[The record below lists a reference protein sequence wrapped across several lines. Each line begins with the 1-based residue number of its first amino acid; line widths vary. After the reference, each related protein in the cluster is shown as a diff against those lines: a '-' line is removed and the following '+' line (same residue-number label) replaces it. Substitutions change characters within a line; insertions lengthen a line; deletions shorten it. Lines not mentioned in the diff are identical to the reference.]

1 MTTHY
6 GRDALAILTNN
17 VPSFEEMSEGEQ
29 GKFNHAD
36 CPNGVDNRQRLYVK
50 NVDGAYL
57 GHCHNC
63 GDSLY
68 YRQKETVS
76 RIKAET
82 KTAVVRGPE
91 VSYNDLTKELD
102 YDKFRVEGQLW
113 LAQYE
118 FDKTQ
123 TSNFRIAEIKTGI
136 VLPIFHNTFIS
147 GYQVRQYNKK
157 PKYLTYS
164 NQRYSFMDCI
174 SGMLEKP
181 LIVVEDLLSSY
192 KLRAAGYPTLCLLG
206 TKLDSGAAAV
216 LRNFSKHRV
225 VLWLDDDVAGH
236 AAAKKLFVE
245 LSPIVPQLSAI
256 FNHQPKELSIE
267 VLKDMEL

>member
-6 GRDALAILTNN
+6 GKDALAILTNN

-68 YRQKETVS
+68 YRPRETIA
-76 RIKAET
+76 RIKEET
-82 KTAVVRGPE
+82 STVVVRGSLPTYIE
-91 VSYNDLTKELD
+91 LTKQTD
-102 YDKFRVEGQLW
+102 YDKFNVQGQLW
-113 LAQYE
+113 LGQYGFNKVKCHAYHINE
-118 FDKTQ
+118 STD
-123 TSNFRIAEIKTGI
+123 GI
-136 VLPIFHNTFIS
+136 ILPVYRE
-147 GYQVRQYNKK
+147 GGGVAGCQVRRYNKS

-164 NQRYSFMDCI
+164 KQRYSYLNIMHT
-174 SGMLEKP
+174 SKP
-181 LIVVEDLLSSY
+181 LILVEDLLSSY
-192 KLRAAGYPTLCLLG
+192 KLHIAGYPTLCLLG
-206 TKLDSGAAAV
+206 TKLDDDAKKLLANH
-216 LRNFSKHRV
+216 RRV

-236 AAAKKLFVE
+236 SAAHKLFRE
-245 LSPIVPQLSAI
+245 LSPLCPQMTAI
-256 FNHQPKELSIE
+256 MNYQPKEL
-267 VLKDMEL
+267 DMEILKEMEI